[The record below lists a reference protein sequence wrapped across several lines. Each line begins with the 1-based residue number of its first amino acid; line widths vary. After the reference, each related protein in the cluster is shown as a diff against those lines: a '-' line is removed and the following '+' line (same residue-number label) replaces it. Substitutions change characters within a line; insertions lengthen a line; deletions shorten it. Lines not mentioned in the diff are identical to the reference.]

1 MRHNNI
7 IHSIAFVL
15 CLFTTFSCNDALDKE
30 ILSVDN
36 SKQLTTRSLSST
48 ADYYYWYN
56 GERINISSVK
66 NLYYISS
73 LDSLNLETIQ
83 FKSKAISVKTNIKKG
98 SFIEK
103 DKHYWKIVELN
114 DSSITNSSIS
124 IASELESKKI
134 HIAPVFGE
142 NQQNCIATSEFFYV
156 KLKSE
161 QDYQIL
167 ESVAKEQSAEII
179 KEIEYMPNWFLL
191 KSPVTSNGLIMSNI
205 FYETGK
211 FEDIDPAFMFN
222 FEPTACPSEPDF
234 SKQWGLNKMNLC
246 DAWDITKGKSDVI
259 VAVLDQG
266 VDQNHKEFANNYS
279 PLSYDIA
286 NGKSPSVVRGNHGTH
301 VGGIIGANHNNIQI
315 AGVAPQ
321 STILSISHSLSISP
335 TISSQLATGISYART
350 HGAAVINNSWGDQGG
365 YFDELHSTVL
375 EDAINTAIKSGRN
388 GKGMVVVFASGNYNI
403 PTVDYPASFSPDIL
417 VVGSIDSSNKRSSF
431 SSYGT
436 CVDVVAPGSDIWSTL
451 PNNQTGNMSGTSM
464 AAPHVAGLAALII
477 SVNPDLTGKEV
488 VDIIEKTAQK
498 VGGYAYSTV
507 SNRSN
512 GTWNNEMG
520 YGLCNAFAAVST
532 AGGDI
537 ITFNDKTVS
546 STQTVTGW
554 IITSENVT
562 VTNGAKLTFNAG
574 ESVTIKT
581 PFTVNTGSQI
591 EICTN

>member
-1 MRHNNI
+1 
-7 IHSIAFVL
+7 
-15 CLFTTFSCNDALDKE
+15 
-30 ILSVDN
+30 
-36 SKQLTTRSLSST
+36 
-48 ADYYYWYN
+48 
-56 GERINISSVK
+56 
-66 NLYYISS
+66 
-73 LDSLNLETIQ
+73 
-83 FKSKAISVKTNIKKG
+83 
-98 SFIEK
+98 
-103 DKHYWKIVELN
+103 
-114 DSSITNSSIS
+114 
-124 IASELESKKI
+124 
-134 HIAPVFGE
+134 
-142 NQQNCIATSEFFYV
+142 
-156 KLKSE
+156 
-161 QDYQIL
+161 
-167 ESVAKEQSAEII
+167 
-179 KEIEYMPNWFLL
+179 MPNWFLL
-191 KSPVTSNGLIMSNI
+191 KSPVTSNGLTMSNI

-234 SKQWGLNKMNLC
+234 NKQWGLNKMNLC

-365 YFDELHSTVL
+365 YFEELHSTVL

-477 SVNPDLTGKEV
+477 SINPNLTGKEV

-507 SNRSN
+507 SNRPN

-591 EICTN
+591 EIYTN

>member
-234 SKQWGLNKMNLC
+234 NKQWGLNKMNLC

-350 HGAAVINNSWGDQGG
+350 RGAAVINNSWGDQGG

-403 PTVDYPASFSPDIL
+403 PTVDYPASFSSDIL

-507 SNRSN
+507 SNRPN

>member
-1 MRHNNI
+1 M
-7 IHSIAFVL
+7 
-15 CLFTTFSCNDALDKE
+15 
-30 ILSVDN
+30 
-36 SKQLTTRSLSST
+36 
-48 ADYYYWYN
+48 
-56 GERINISSVK
+56 
-66 NLYYISS
+66 
-73 LDSLNLETIQ
+73 
-83 FKSKAISVKTNIKKG
+83 
-98 SFIEK
+98 
-103 DKHYWKIVELN
+103 
-114 DSSITNSSIS
+114 
-124 IASELESKKI
+124 
-134 HIAPVFGE
+134 
-142 NQQNCIATSEFFYV
+142 
-156 KLKSE
+156 
-161 QDYQIL
+161 
-167 ESVAKEQSAEII
+167 
-179 KEIEYMPNWFLL
+179 
-191 KSPVTSNGLIMSNI
+191 
-205 FYETGK
+205 
-211 FEDIDPAFMFN
+211 MF
-222 FEPTACPSEPDF
+222 
-234 SKQWGLNKMNLC
+234 
-246 DAWDITKGKSDVI
+246 
-259 VAVLDQG
+259 
-266 VDQNHKEFANNYS
+266 
-279 PLSYDIA
+279 
-286 NGKSPSVVRGNHGTH
+286 
-301 VGGIIGANHNNIQI
+301 
-315 AGVAPQ
+315 
-321 STILSISHSLSISP
+321 P
-335 TISSQLATGISYART
+335 TISSQLATGISYAST

-365 YFDELHSTVL
+365 YFEELHSTVL

-477 SVNPDLTGKEV
+477 SVNPNLTGKEV

-507 SNRSN
+507 SNRPN

-591 EICTN
+591 EIYTN

>member
-98 SFIEK
+98 SLIEK

-234 SKQWGLNKMNLC
+234 NKQWGLNKMNLC

-403 PTVDYPASFSPDIL
+403 PTVDYPASFSSDIL

-507 SNRSN
+507 SNRPN

-554 IITSENVT
+554 IIMSENVT

>member
-234 SKQWGLNKMNLC
+234 NKQWGLNKMNLC

-403 PTVDYPASFSPDIL
+403 PTVDYPASFSSDIL
-417 VVGSIDSSNKRSSF
+417 VVGSIDSSNKKSSF

-507 SNRSN
+507 SNRPN

-554 IITSENVT
+554 IIMSENVT

>member
-15 CLFTTFSCNDALDKE
+15 CLFTTFSCTDALDKE

-56 GERINISSVK
+56 GEKINISSVK
-66 NLYYISS
+66 NLYYVSS

-103 DKHYWKIVELN
+103 NKYYWKIIELN
-114 DSSITNSSIS
+114 DSNITNSSIS

-134 HIAPVFGE
+134 HIAPVFGK
-142 NQQNCIATSEFFYV
+142 NKQNCIATSEFFYV

-191 KSPVTSNGLIMSNI
+191 KSPVTSNGLTMSNI

-234 SKQWGLNKMNLC
+234 NKQWGLNKMNLC
-246 DAWDITKGKSDVI
+246 DAWDITKGKADVI

-365 YFDELHSTVL
+365 YFEELHSTVL

-477 SVNPDLTGKEV
+477 SVNPNLTGKEV

-507 SNRSN
+507 SNRPN

-591 EICTN
+591 EIYTN

>member
-234 SKQWGLNKMNLC
+234 NKQWGLNKMNLC

-403 PTVDYPASFSPDIL
+403 PTVDYPASFSSDIL

-507 SNRSN
+507 SNRPN

-554 IITSENVT
+554 IIMSENVT

>member
-15 CLFTTFSCNDALDKE
+15 CLFTTFSCTDALDKE

-234 SKQWGLNKMNLC
+234 NKQWGLNKMNLC

-403 PTVDYPASFSPDIL
+403 PTVDYPASFSSDIL

-507 SNRSN
+507 SNRPN

-554 IITSENVT
+554 IIMSENVT